1 MKSWLRIKTGKCKS
15 DSLPAPRPKVC
26 RGVPA
31 NIGAQPLSSTGTLDH
46 FNNLLYSERDHR
58 EISLTSKAPTNA
70 KATPNPKPCHQP
82 QRNLSKPVISSYRL
96 VIVPDTKKWFLAHI
110 HIQAATIINNKCKQ
124 NSSIVVLSSNSFGRK
139 KKHK

>member
-1 MKSWLRIKTGKCKS
+1 
-15 DSLPAPRPKVC
+15 LPMQKRSP
-26 RGVPA
+26 
-31 NIGAQPLSSTGTLDH
+31 QDH

-96 VIVPDTKKWFLAHI
+96 VIAPDTKKWFLTHI

-124 NSSIVVLSSNSFGRK
+124 NFSIVVLSSNSFGRK